1 MEGDIG
7 VYDGGLI
14 IFGNVTKLYYLCIM
28 LILLTTII
36 LILIFRNRFPQYKQ
50 PINTTLIVLSL
61 WLVIGTTL
69 RHFLSDPPQRHYTDV
84 EMAQNLIKE
93 DPEFKRAKMKILDD
107 GSVRIT
113 MKRKKSL
120 KLKDGVLT
128 CVR

>member
-1 MEGDIG
+1 M
-7 VYDGGLI
+7 
-14 IFGNVTKLYYLCIM
+14 
-28 LILLTTII
+28 ILLLITII
-36 LILIFRNRFPQYKQ
+36 TLFFTRKYFPLYTKQ
-50 PINTTLIVLSL
+50 INTTLIILTL

-93 DPEFKRAKMKILDD
+93 DPEFKKAKMKILDD

-113 MKRKKSL
+113 MKRRKSL

>member
-1 MEGDIG
+1 MI
-7 VYDGGLI
+7 L
-14 IFGNVTKLYYLCIM
+14 
-28 LILLTTII
+28 LLTTII

-61 WLVIGTTL
+61 WLVIGLTL
-69 RHFLSDPPQRHYTDV
+69 RHFLNDPPQRHYTDV

-120 KLKDGVLT
+120 KLKDGVMT
-128 CVR
+128 TVR

>member
-1 MEGDIG
+1 M
-7 VYDGGLI
+7 
-14 IFGNVTKLYYLCIM
+14 
-28 LILLTTII
+28 ILLLITII
-36 LILIFRNRFPQYKQ
+36 LLLTFRNRFPQYKQ
-50 PINTTLIVLSL
+50 IIKTTTIVLSI
-61 WLVIGTTL
+61 WLVIGTIL

-93 DPEFKRAKMKILDD
+93 DPEFKKAKMKILDD

-113 MKRKKSL
+113 MKKRKSL

>member
-1 MEGDIG
+1 M
-7 VYDGGLI
+7 
-14 IFGNVTKLYYLCIM
+14 
-28 LILLTTII
+28 ILLLITII
-36 LILIFRNRFPQYKQ
+36 LLLTFRNRFPQYKQ
-50 PINTTLIVLSL
+50 IIKTTTIVLSL
-61 WLVIGTTL
+61 WLVIGTIL

-93 DPEFKRAKMKILDD
+93 DPEFKKAKMKILDD

-113 MKRKKSL
+113 MKKRKSL

>member
-1 MEGDIG
+1 M
-7 VYDGGLI
+7 
-14 IFGNVTKLYYLCIM
+14 
-28 LILLTTII
+28 
-36 LILIFRNRFPQYKQ
+36 
-50 PINTTLIVLSL
+50 NTGIVLLSI
-61 WLVIGTTL
+61 WLLVGITL
-69 RHFLSDPPQRHYTDV
+69 KLFFQDEPKRKYTDV